1 MHNYSNGLLIYQLF
15 VKGQALKPLCSSYKN
30 GRSRPRTGLLK
41 VNRIN
46 LALDVEDC
54 SYQDECVK
62 SDQEG
67 LQNPWELHELHE
79 PMRYCV
85 RIRPQHSIW
94 VKNMPAMWE
103 TWVWS
108 LSQEDPLE
116 KGMATH
122 SSILTWRIPCIEGP
136 SGLWSTWLQRIWHNW
151 MTNTQLYVLN
161 IFQVSVLLSMG
172 VICKHCTLNY
182 IKSKSRLIL
191 EWRSTKEL
199 GMRAGSPRTLLLLV
213 N

>member
-122 SSILTWRIPCIEGP
+122 SSILTWRIPWTEEPG
-136 SGLWSTWLQRIWHNW
+136 WLQSTGSQRVGHNW
-151 MTNTQLYVLN
+151 SDLA
-161 IFQVSVLLSMG
+161 
-172 VICKHCTLNY
+172 HAHTLIVY
-182 IKSKSRLIL
+182 
-191 EWRSTKEL
+191 
-199 GMRAGSPRTLLLLV
+199 AG
-213 N
+213 